1 MLDVRNEGAARSSG
15 CRAELVRCE
24 RREAVG
30 WLRVEARRALSGAG
44 TNPPGVLIPAGGV
57 ARVELDRILPEGP
70 GVYRLDIA
78 VRNGEEKR
86 SSYVVY
92 MEAVSPGASS

>member
-1 MLDVRNEGAARSSG
+1 VF
-15 CRAELVRCE
+15 
-24 RREAVG
+24 
-30 WLRVEARRALSGAG
+30 
-44 TNPPGVLIPAGGV
+44 IPAGGV